1 MKSHGTGSSFAQ
13 FNIHKTQSSLLKMRM
28 CIPGQAQYKSLS
40 QHLYLSSP
48 LNKSPP
54 VHLWFLYGL
63 AHRPVSEKD
72 WKGVNN
78 VLSSIKIIYTQTTL
92 ASVVSAYLSGLKR
105 ATAKKDEAEC
115 RDLGQK
121 QLARRGGP
129 ALSPLFTLTILP
141 LLFHHL
147 RRSLANSVC

>member
-13 FNIHKTQSSLLKMRM
+13 FNTHKMQSSLLKMRT
-28 CIPGQAQYKSLS
+28 CIPGQAQYESLS

-48 LNKSPP
+48 LSNSPP

-63 AHRPVSEKD
+63 AHTPVSEKD
-72 WKGVNN
+72 CKGVNN
-78 VLSSIKIIYTQTTL
+78 VLSSIKIIYTQTTQ
-92 ASVVSAYLSGLKR
+92 ASIVNAYLSGLKR
-105 ATAKKDEAEC
+105 ATAKNDEAGC

-129 ALSPLFTLTILP
+129 ALLPLFTLTILP
-141 LLFHHL
+141 LLFYHL
-147 RRSLANSVC
+147 RRSLTNSVC